1 MLHVPCVTC
10 SLQPFLDDA
19 AFVLALLLFIQL
31 LGSVLA
37 AAEIKRACAD
47 VKLNAYI
54 LFITA
59 ALGHRSPPLQI
70 PPAVAALSLELC
82 SPSAFGAPRRTLET
96 SLCRVLQQRLEL
108 PDIKSGDQH
117 RLGSRRLRDLRIYAV
132 MSWSLQLSSTC

>member
-82 SPSAFGAPRRTLET
+82 SRRTLET